1 MTQEETPVQ
10 TFVELGLTYLQA
22 KVYVTLVKLG
32 QFGADVRKISQASNI
47 ARQDVYRVLP
57 DLQKVGIVEK
67 IIANPT
73 MFKPVPLENGLNVM
87 MQKKTEEFKDL
98 QNKAKLMLDNF
109 NINRQGDHSEDTSR
123 FVITSERKLFFRKVR
138 EDIAETKVSIDIIY
152 GKERMT
158 TFTFYTI
165 EELRK
170 ALQRRVK
177 IRALTNKT
185 GKTVDRHIQSLMDDQ
200 SFEVKFLPDNVPVGL
215 VIFDNKEVNIRTAD
229 KIVPSLWTNNHNVLR
244 LSQIYFDSMWK

>member
-1 MTQEETPVQ
+1 MAQEETPVQ
-10 TFVELGLTYLQA
+10 TFVDLGLTYLQA
-22 KVYVTLVKLG
+22 KVYITLVKLG
-32 QFGADVRKISQASNI
+32 QFGSDVRKISQASNI
-47 ARQDVYRVLP
+47 VRQDIYRVLP
-57 DLQKVGIVEK
+57 DLQKIGIVEK

-73 MFKPVPLENGLNVM
+73 IFKPVPLENGLTLM

-98 QNKAKLMLDNF
+98 QNKAKVMLDNF
-109 NINRQGDHSEDTSR
+109 NIKRQGDHSVDTSR

-138 EDIAETKVSIDIIY
+138 NDIAETKASIDIIY

-177 IRALTNKT
+177 IRALTNKA

-200 SFEVKFLPDNVPVGL
+200 SFEAKFLPDNVPVGL
-215 VIFDNKEVNIRTAD
+215 VIFDNKEVNILTED